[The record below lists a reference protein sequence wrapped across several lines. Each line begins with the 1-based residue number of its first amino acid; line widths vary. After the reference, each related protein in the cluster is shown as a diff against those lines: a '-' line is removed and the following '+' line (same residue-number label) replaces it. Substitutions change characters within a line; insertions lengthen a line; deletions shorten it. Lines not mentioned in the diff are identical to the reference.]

1 MDFHATKNLTTGE
14 GGLVITNNKKFAK
27 KIELYRSHGV
37 LNKRY
42 FHLVHGHNFRLT
54 NFQAALGF
62 AQLLKINYII
72 NIRKKIYKKYLSE
85 IKKINKK
92 IVIQKIGNNCN
103 FVPWTFALVVDKKF
117 KVNRDKLINKLI
129 LKKIETRNGF
139 YSPNQLKIF
148 KNSKDLISSDNLSKQ
163 VICLPIHLNMNNSDV
178 IKIVSKLKIYLN

>member
-1 MDFHATKNLTTGE
+1 MEIETFSFHATKNLTTGE
-14 GGLVITNNKKFAK
+14 GGLGTLIIKICK

-72 NIRKKIYKKYLSE
+72 KIRKKIYKKYLSE

-103 FVPWTFALVVDKKF
+103 FVPWTFALVVDE
-117 KVNRDKLINKLI
+117 KLN
-129 LKKIETRNGF
+129 
-139 YSPNQLKIF
+139 
-148 KNSKDLISSDNLSKQ
+148 
-163 VICLPIHLNMNNSDV
+163 
-178 IKIVSKLKIYLN
+178 